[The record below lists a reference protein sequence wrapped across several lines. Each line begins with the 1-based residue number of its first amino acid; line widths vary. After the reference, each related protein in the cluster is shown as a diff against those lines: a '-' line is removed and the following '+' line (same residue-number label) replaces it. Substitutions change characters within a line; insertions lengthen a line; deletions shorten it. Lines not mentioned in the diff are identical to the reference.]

1 MTAIAPSLSNPFVR
15 TRSTWLGYMLLA
27 CFGFALSLVGPIMPF
42 LAAKMGLTFTQIGY
56 HFTLMSVGI
65 VFISLAGDRIA
76 KRIGNDQ
83 MVWGAATLFGLAL
96 LGVTTGSSLAITLFS
111 MFLFGCAIGAVFLMA
126 NTAIAIEAGEHAAKA
141 YIEANIIVGVAI
153 IMGPVLAGLVSRSLL
168 GWQSIAFLP
177 LIYVGILRI
186 FFWGLTLPVALP
198 GKEDSPGSARHVDSR
213 PLPLLFWI
221 FGTLMFLSV
230 AIEWLIGGLGASF
243 LTTVVGFELSTSA
256 ALMSVFA
263 VAIVLGRLMGR
274 RLLDYMTE
282 SRLLILSLVWVLLTF
297 PLYWLS
303 TLPVLNV
310 AGMFLV
316 GLGVGNLAPL
326 SVSGAMTSAGEATNR
341 ASARFGLFPPIAIL
355 TMVQLFSILSDQF
368 GIQRAYTFMIV
379 LVIVAIAVAVSTH
392 RLRRT
397 TAYIVPH
404 N

>member
-1 MTAIAPSLSNPFVR
+1 MTAIAQSLSNPFVR

-42 LAAKMGLTFTQIGY
+42 LAAKMGLTFTQIGF

-65 VFISLAGDRIA
+65 VSISLIGDKVA
-76 KRIGNDQ
+76 KWMGNDQ
-83 MVWGAATLFGLAL
+83 LVWGAATLFGLAL
-96 LGVTTGSSLAITLFS
+96 FGVTTGSSLAITLSS
-111 MFLFGCAIGAVFLMA
+111 MFLFGCAIGAVFLIS
-126 NTAIAIEAGEHAAKA
+126 NTAIAIAAREHAAKA
-141 YIEANIIVGVAI
+141 YTEANIAVGVATVI
-153 IMGPVLAGLVSRSLL
+153 GPLLAGLIAKSPL
-168 GWQSIAFLP
+168 GWQAIAFLP
-177 LIYVGILRI
+177 LIYVGILKI

-230 AIEWLIGGLGASF
+230 AIEWLISGLGASF

-263 VAIVLGRLMGR
+263 VAIVLGRLIGR

-310 AGMFLV
+310 VGMFLV

-326 SVSGAMTSAGEATNR
+326 SVSGAMTSVGAATNR
-341 ASARFGLFPPIAIL
+341 ASARFGLFPSISVL
-355 TMVQLFSILSDQF
+355 TMVQLFSILSDQY

-379 LVIVAIAVAVSTH
+379 LVILAIAIVASTN
-392 RLRRT
+392 RLRRA
-397 TAYIVPH
+397 TA
-404 N
+404 